1 VTAPSKGSRRPR
13 LTSPCPTPCRPRGL
27 TPTQLAIAPPGRKG
41 RRNGLAPTRLAIA
54 TPGRKVH
61 RNAKGQDKAQGQ
73 AILDEA
79 QVRVKGQAILDEAQV
94 KARAI
99 LDEAQV
105 KAQAIH
111 DEAQALARVRAT
123 LDEARTISIEA
134 RVFTRTRPS
143 SHLEA
148 RFPAIPLSEARRRQD
163 IPRRL
168 EESPAPTPIPA
179 PAMAPMVPPVRTAQE
194 FRSVLAGKI
203 SRTVATGSP
212 VAKGSTAT
220 SSPAIRNLTRN
231 RTLMP
236 SNSSN

>member
-27 TPTQLAIAPPGRKG
+27 TPTQLAIATPGRKG

-79 QVRVKGQAILDEAQV
+79 QVRVKGQ
-94 KARAI
+94 
-99 LDEAQV
+99 
-105 KAQAIH
+105 
-111 DEAQALARVRAT
+111 AT